1 MDEIISQSQAMFWV
15 EKIADEHELNNDII
29 KILSNKMDI
38 LYFKELKRK
47 IVGEMGNHIEK
58 TLDYHRIRMSGRAV
72 FSEEWGILPLRYGFK
87 QPLNI
92 YMRKSSWP
100 GRPLALFHHYSDNI
114 YYING
119 NRIRSIPIPD
129 SELEYYRGQYGFD
142 HVSLQ
147 HYTQKR
153 ETVSPISNAQLLAL
167 QNRQRETASYEK
179 RHRLSYNVIN
189 NRKKNELISLQRIV
203 RSEMDNEN

>member
-1 MDEIISQSQAMFWV
+1 
-15 EKIADEHELNNDII
+15 
-29 KILSNKMDI
+29 MDI

-58 TLDYHRIRMSGRAV
+58 TLDYHRIRMSGRALL
-72 FSEEWGILPLRYGFK
+72 SEEWGILPLRYGFK

-92 YMRKSSWP
+92 YMRTSSWP

-114 YYING
+114 DYING
-119 NRIRSIPIPD
+119 NRLRSIPIPD

-142 HVSLQ
+142 EISLQ

-153 ETVSPISNAQLLAL
+153 ETVSPISNAQLLGL
-167 QNRQRETASYEK
+167 QNRQRETASYDK
-179 RHRLSYNVIN
+179 RHHETYNLII
-189 NRKKNELISLQRIV
+189 NRKKKELISLQGIV